1 MTVDKQRPAARS
13 AYWRWS
19 GQLVIETMDFLLSF
33 SPNGIDKI
41 STGRWQRSI
50 VVLFITTPTITK
62 QSQLCYCW
70 SFFLG
75 GGYGN
80 IHVSQPQNSNI
91 EITFSIKKA
100 TQNVRRITQN
110 ETLQFFLME
119 VVFTKYDTTKKP
131 KLRNIW
137 LSINCTC
144 FIVILENYLASNIT

>member
-70 SFFLG
+70 SFFG
-75 GGYGN
+75 GGVRKYSCFTTSKQQYRDK
-80 IHVSQPQNSNI
+80 HFL
-91 EITFSIKKA
+91 FSIKKA

-119 VVFTKYDTTKKP
+119 VVFAKYDTT
-131 KLRNIW
+131 
-137 LSINCTC
+137 
-144 FIVILENYLASNIT
+144 